1 MRCYCVMHHSKPLEL
16 VERETPQPV
25 ETEVLVRVKAAGL
38 CHTDLHI
45 WEGFYDLGG
54 GKLSLIH
61 I

>member
-25 ETEVLVRVKAAGL
+25 GTEVLVRVKAAGL

-45 WEGFYDLGG
+45 WEGFTTWAAA
-54 GKLSLIH
+54 SA
-61 I
+61 